1 MNGHGRHCLDKTEGH
16 VCTGNLFRRRSKPSP
31 RGTPA
36 SPARPGL
43 PADADRCHGD
53 AVQEPQRRHAV
64 TSRTSAPLPA
74 NPKAF
79 RMGREVRGGRG
90 SVFKDDSSPCRSQR
104 LIARAWVLPAGDG
117 AVMNSS
123 GSWTLPSAGAW
134 IGYRALLASPM
145 GGFSQLLSS
154 QVLPAQP
161 SATVIADVN
170 YRPTKQVWL
179 PVRGW

>member
-1 MNGHGRHCLDKTEGH
+1 
-16 VCTGNLFRRRSKPSP
+16 
-31 RGTPA
+31 
-36 SPARPGL
+36 
-43 PADADRCHGD
+43 
-53 AVQEPQRRHAV
+53 
-64 TSRTSAPLPA
+64 
-74 NPKAF
+74 
-79 RMGREVRGGRG
+79 
-90 SVFKDDSSPCRSQR
+90 
-104 LIARAWVLPAGDG
+104 
-117 AVMNSS
+117 MNSS

-134 IGYRALLASPM
+134 IGYRTLLASPM